1 VCVCVC
7 AGAREGRD
15 CSHGTH
21 RPDPSG
27 LICVSFVFLLWFFC
41 GSFVV
46 LALALVGS
54 SIMVLIDESHESHM
68 QGMCEAIE
76 NEMLNTVDQ
85 KVT

>member
-1 VCVCVC
+1 
-7 AGAREGRD
+7 
-15 CSHGTH
+15 
-21 RPDPSG
+21 
-27 LICVSFVFLLWFFC
+27 VFLLWFFC